1 MSDSNAAAP
10 MYLPLVPAADLSPVL
25 RDAWDRATPDGRRF
39 LGVMANSPEHAE
51 RLFAFYNTLRYGS
64 SLGMKLSEL
73 CRLAAVTLD
82 THCAA

>member
-1 MSDSNAAAP
+1 MFLP
-10 MYLPLVPAADLSPVL
+10 MADPESLSPEL
-25 RDAWDRATPDGRRF
+25 RGAWERATPDGKRF
-39 LGVMANSPEHAE
+39 LGVMANAPEHAE
-51 RLFAFYNTLRYGS
+51 RLFSYYNGLRYGT

>member
-1 MSDSNAAAP
+1 
-10 MYLPLVPAADLSPVL
+10 MYLPMADPDGLSTALRAA
-25 RDAWDRATPDGRRF
+25 WERATPDGKRF
-39 LGVMANSPEHAE
+39 LGVMANAPEHAE
-51 RLFAFYNTLRYGS
+51 RFFSYYNGLRYGT